1 MDINF
6 FILLAPVL
14 FMPSLAV
21 VGIVD
26 VVRAVVHI
34 FSYAVSCILFLCFDN
49 MLLSVLSALLII
61 AVLTTVRKAVMRKH
75 GKIKP
80 SQFVV
85 VNIGEEVTFFDGKG
99 INFMK
104 AHNVSDF
111 QIGDVV
117 SISADSFD

>member
-14 FMPSLAV
+14 FMPSLAI
-21 VGIVD
+21 VGAVD
-26 VVRAVVHI
+26 IFRALVYV
-34 FSYAVSCILFLCFDN
+34 FSFTVSCILLLCFDD

-61 AVLTTVRKAVMRKH
+61 AVLTTVRKTVMRKH

-85 VNIGEEVTFFDGKG
+85 VNVGEEVTFFDGKG